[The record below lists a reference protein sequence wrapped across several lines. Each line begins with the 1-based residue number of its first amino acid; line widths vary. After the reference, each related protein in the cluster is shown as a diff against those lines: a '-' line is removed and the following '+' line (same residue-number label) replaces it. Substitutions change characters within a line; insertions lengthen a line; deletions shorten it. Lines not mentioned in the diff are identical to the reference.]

1 MLFQIGWIKASDQ
14 TVLSLHKKVITHNPR
29 IKVTHDEHR
38 SVHAI
43 YINIYGQIRVM
54 SIPSKMFT
62 SAELGRCA
70 S

>member
-38 SVHAI
+38 SVQ
-43 YINIYGQIRVM
+43 YI
-54 SIPSKMFT
+54 
-62 SAELGRCA
+62 
-70 S
+70 

>member
-38 SVHAI
+38 SVHTI
-43 YINIYGQIRVM
+43 YVNIVRVM